1 MSTKKK
7 QEFIALHD
15 RILELG
21 QDFSSQAHPSNT
33 SVTLDI
39 NSLQGV
45 PKSIIGS
52 LQSSASEKGQVTIE
66 TSSSISNLILR
77 TAREERVRRD
87 LFMALNSANDYQ
99 VGVLEEL
106 LKTRADLAK
115 LLGKANYAELH
126 LQDKM
131 VEKPGIFKNIEADA
145 R

>member
-1 MSTKKK
+1 
-7 QEFIALHD
+7 
-15 RILELG
+15 
-21 QDFSSQAHPSNT
+21 
-33 SVTLDI
+33 
-39 NSLQGV
+39 
-45 PKSIIGS
+45 
-52 LQSSASEKGQVTIE
+52 
-66 TSSSISNLILR
+66 
-77 TAREERVRRD
+77 
-87 LFMALNSANDYQ
+87 MALNSANDYQ